1 MDGKVGV
8 LNVGLELRY
17 IGVTAKRWGKF
28 WETRGVNETGMV
40 EYVLH
45 NAGFGG

>member
-1 MDGKVGV
+1 MGKLGV
-8 LNVGLELRY
+8 LNVRVGLRY

-28 WETRGVNETGMV
+28 WERRRVNETGMV